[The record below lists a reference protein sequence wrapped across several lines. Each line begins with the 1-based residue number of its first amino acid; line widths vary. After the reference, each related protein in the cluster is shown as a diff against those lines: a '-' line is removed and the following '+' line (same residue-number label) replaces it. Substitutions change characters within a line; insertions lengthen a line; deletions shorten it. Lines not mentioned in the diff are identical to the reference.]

1 MKIQFEQAEMLAR
14 QCVGRRIYHQAKRL
28 LGETLVQYEF
38 VHTHTNT
45 NICICKH
52 TNAHKNAH
60 TGKYTQTHACT
71 YAHKCTYT
79 EAQACAHMQMY
90 IPMPLH
96 TSTRKYTFTY
106 LTINKLKSKK
116 IDVFFTLY
124 SYFVLDLT

>member
-45 NICICKH
+45 NIFICKH

-60 TGKYTQTHACT
+60 TWKYTQTHACT

-79 EAQACAHMQMY
+79 EAQACAHMHMQMY
-90 IPMPLH
+90 VHMPLH

-116 IDVFFTLY
+116 LMCSLPCILTLY
-124 SYFVLDLT
+124 QI